1 MDHRTA
7 DQQQAAQKYLL
18 DELPANQ
25 RAEFEEHLFDCP
37 LCAEQ
42 VRQDFTVVENL
53 KEVLREQ
60 PATGAATSGLRLPAN
75 GFLAWL
81 KPASLV
87 PSFAALALAG
97 IVVYQ
102 NVLPAHAPS
111 EQAQILPAAS
121 VVTPV
126 TRGVAQP
133 AIKVDR
139 AKASFVLS
147 FMVDAAKPDSFVCDF
162 QKEAGASVIKLAE
175 PQQPN
180 ASFTL
185 NVLLSSKLF
194 PAGRYRLVLSP
205 SSEPQ
210 NSTIY
215 PFAIEDGK

>member
-7 DQQQAAQKYLL
+7 DEQQAAQKYLL
-18 DELPANQ
+18 DELSANQ
-25 RAEFEEHLFDCP
+25 RAEFEEHLFECP
-37 LCAEQ
+37 ICAEQ
-42 VRQDFTVVENL
+42 VRHDFTVVENL

-60 PATGAATSGLRLPAN
+60 PETGAASNGLRLPAN

-81 KPASLV
+81 KPASLI

-102 NVLPAHAPS
+102 NVLPTHAAP

-121 VVTPV
+121 LVTPV
-126 TRGVAQP
+126 TRGAAQP
-133 AIKVDR
+133 AIKVDHT
-139 AKASFVLS
+139 KANFVLS
-147 FMVDAAKPDSFVCDF
+147 FTVDAAKPDSFVCDF
-162 QKEAGASVIKLAE
+162 QTEAGSSVIKLAE

-194 PAGRYRLVLSP
+194 PAGRYRLLLSP
-205 SSEPQ
+205 VSEPQ
-210 NSTIY
+210 NSTLY